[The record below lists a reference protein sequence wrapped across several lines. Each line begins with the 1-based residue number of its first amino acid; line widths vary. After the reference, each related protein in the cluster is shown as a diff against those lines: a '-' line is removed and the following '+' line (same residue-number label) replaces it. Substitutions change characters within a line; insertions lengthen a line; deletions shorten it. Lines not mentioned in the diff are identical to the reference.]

1 MRRHDADLLS
11 VVVDRLN
18 EGGIAVIE
26 AGTGTGKSLAYLLP
40 AARWAQENRREN
52 HPPHEYTMEK
62 FGFSEAQL
70 AEDFR
75 EYRERFILAR
85 SQAG

>member
-1 MRRHDADLLS
+1 MGQGRLVYEATVRALS
-11 VVVDRLN
+11 D
-18 EGGIAVIE
+18 E
-26 AGTGTGKSLAYLLP
+26 AA
-40 AARWAQENRREN
+40 AQVARWAQENRREN

-85 SQAG
+85 SEAG